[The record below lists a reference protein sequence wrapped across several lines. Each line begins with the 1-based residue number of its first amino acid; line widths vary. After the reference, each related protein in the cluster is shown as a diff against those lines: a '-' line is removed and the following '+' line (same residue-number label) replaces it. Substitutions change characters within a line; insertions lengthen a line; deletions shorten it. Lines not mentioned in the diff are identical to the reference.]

1 MQIGQPGRSIKQF
14 FHDVAATHI
23 EGSSQSQTQILN
35 LECAYLGRSK
45 DNLDQIELSVA
56 LDAAVPLLGGF
67 LRYVT
72 TQVEEEQAKNTNRR
86 HSV

>member
-1 MQIGQPGRSIKQF
+1 MQIGQPGCSIKQF
-14 FHDVAATHI
+14 FHDVAVTHN
-23 EGSSQSQTQILN
+23 EGSSQSQTQIN

-56 LDAAVPLLGGF
+56 LDAAVPLFGGF

-72 TQVEEEQAKNTNRR
+72 TQVEEAQAKNTNRR